1 VSRREALARETPRQA
16 PGRTTTRPPA
26 AADRAA
32 TVLQL
37 QRSIGNRA
45 VARLVNPAPRR
56 ALQRYESAEHLD
68 LGDRYL
74 RELADF
80 AATDAGKDWIAE
92 HGLMAETAGLA
103 SDPMLSGTKITV
115 GGLDLSPGE
124 IVALSGDFYESPEEL
139 EHANPKELQELVA
152 AIHREQRGELKDPN
166 AIYQSI
172 TLKYRSENDSY
183 LNLATRNQKHFAPG
197 NRLEW
202 KRLHTEA
209 IQMAKAAG
217 SDEVAFNRALL
228 YDAAAGHYL
237 TDAYASGHMFDRRRI
252 DTEIQSYITAHPP
265 APTDPQMSTYYMV
278 VGSHMRDLVLKNV
291 HDRLNNEGVEVTN
304 PTGMKWRTY
313 GDTQLSKAAD
323 TQKIAAMALAFSR
336 AQIYHARKG
345 ADPDA
350 DDVVALMP
358 DDATIKRVTEQA
370 VSYIPAAA
378 ADITGLIYRQRS
390 IVGTKLPPGIAQIV
404 ESNITTVA
412 NPGRQ
417 RQLEQLQDVQER
429 TGIPQVAPSFTVF
442 QWK

>member
-1 VSRREALARETPRQA
+1 MSRQREVLARDTPRPA
-16 PGRTTTRPPA
+16 SAARPPA
-26 AADRAA
+26 RGDRAA
-32 TVLQL
+32 EVLQL

-56 ALQRYESAEHLD
+56 TLQRYESAEHLD

-92 HGLMAETAGLA
+92 NGLMAETAGLA
-103 SDPMLSGTKITV
+103 SDPMLAGGKINV
-115 GGLDLSPGE
+115 NGVDLTPGE

-139 EHANPKELQELVA
+139 EHAKPEELRELVA
-152 AIHREQRGELKDPN
+152 AIHKEQRGELKDPN
-166 AIYQSI
+166 ALYESI
-172 TLKYRSENDSY
+172 TAKYRSENDRY

-209 IQMAKAAG
+209 LQMAKAAG
-217 SDEVAFNRALL
+217 TDDKAFNRALL

-237 TDAYASGHMFDRRRI
+237 TDAYASGHMFDRGRI
-252 DTEIQSYITAHPP
+252 DTEIQAYITAHPP
-265 APTDPQMSTYYMV
+265 APNDPQMATYFTV
-278 VGSHMRDLVLKNV
+278 VGSHMRDLVLKNI

-304 PTGMKWRTY
+304 GKGMKWRTY

-336 AQIYHARKG
+336 AQIYSARKG
-345 ADPDA
+345 ADPEPA
-350 DDVVALMP
+350 DVIALMP
-358 DDATIKRVTEQA
+358 DDATVKRVTEQA
-370 VSYIPAAA
+370 ISYIPAAA
-378 ADITGLIYRQRS
+378 NDITGLIYRQRA

-404 ESNITTVA
+404 ESNITTIG

-429 TGIPQVAPSFTVF
+429 TGIPQVAPSFTIF